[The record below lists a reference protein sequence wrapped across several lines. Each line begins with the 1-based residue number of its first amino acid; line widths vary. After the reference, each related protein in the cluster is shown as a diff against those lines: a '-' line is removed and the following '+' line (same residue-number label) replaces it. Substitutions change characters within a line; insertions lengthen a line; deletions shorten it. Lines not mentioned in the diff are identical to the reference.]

1 MSTKLLIAIASV
13 LLVVILCLGGTAFYF
28 HKSAVEKAGQL
39 SQLQSDLD
47 ESKATQALQAF
58 QFQRSNEIAAAAGSY
73 NVGITAKSE
82 ERQIENRKDLKVEEC
97 AERYIPDSTAQRMY
111 DYTDG
116 LRARA
121 MRNSGQPDG
130 TLTGTTSPHRM
141 TYRQAVLWIDPL
153 LTLLD
158 RANNDRASIRSL
170 PSQQPTKQE
179 LP

>member
-28 HKSAVEKAGQL
+28 HKVAVEKVGQL

-58 QFQRSNEIAAAAGSY
+58 QFQRSNEIAAQAGSY
-73 NVGITAKSE
+73 NVTISAKSE

-97 AERYIPDSTAQRMY
+97 ADRYIPDSTAQRMY

-141 TYRQAVLWIDPL
+141 TYRQAVLWLDPL

-158 RANNDRASIRSL
+158 RANNDRALIRSL

-179 LP
+179 